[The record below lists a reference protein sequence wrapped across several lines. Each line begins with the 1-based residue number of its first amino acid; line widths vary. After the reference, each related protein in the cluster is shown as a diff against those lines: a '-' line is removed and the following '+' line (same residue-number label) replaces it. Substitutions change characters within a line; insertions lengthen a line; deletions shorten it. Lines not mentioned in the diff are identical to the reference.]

1 MRTPY
6 VAITVHGL
14 SWNAPVS
21 GRSGTSAG
29 PSGKAA
35 GKPAGKAAGK
45 AAGTVEDGPG
55 QPIF

>member
-21 GRSGTSAG
+21 GRYGTSAG
-29 PSGKAA
+29 PSGTV
-35 GKPAGKAAGK
+35 
-45 AAGTVEDGPG
+45 AGTVEDGPG

>member
-29 PSGKAA
+29 PSGKVT
-35 GKPAGKAAGK
+35 GKV
-45 AAGTVEDGPG
+45 AGTVAGTGEDGPG